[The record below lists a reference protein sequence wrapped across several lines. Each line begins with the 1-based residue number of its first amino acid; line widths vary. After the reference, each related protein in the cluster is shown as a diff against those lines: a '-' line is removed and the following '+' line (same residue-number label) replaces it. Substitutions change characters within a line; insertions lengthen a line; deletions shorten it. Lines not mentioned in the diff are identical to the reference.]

1 MTVRTNIE
9 RMASEC
15 LRQARIQWLAA
26 RFRGFRRLRQQRF
39 GTDLTGLYCPA
50 TPSLVSIVLPVYN
63 GASLIASAIESILA
77 QDYPQWELILIN
89 DGSQDDT
96 ARIIDEYAARDAR
109 IRVVHQEN
117 RKIPKTLSRGFR
129 MARGQYLT
137 WTSAD
142 NRLLPSFLRLL
153 VSSLERHPDW
163 DLVYANQ
170 DIIDEDGT
178 PLRGSSYF
186 ADLQTPPGSEHLHL
200 PSRTDIL
207 HAGENFVGA
216 AFMYRSRVAHLLGD
230 YSNQRFTVEDYDYWL
245 RCNTL
250 LNVHHVDFS
259 EPVYEYRF
267 HSGSLTAH
275 AKELRIAESREQLLV
290 FDGFRQEFC
299 LKPLLWICEGTVT
312 TAGSPLG
319 RALQERIA
327 SLGHT
332 LITREQLSSLT
343 LPRYFLPAVYVQLGS
358 HIESLKPPPADLP
371 PFVLTV
377 LLLSDSA
384 VPDSVHPRWD
394 LVTAIG
400 PGATPR
406 FAAESY
412 QGLLRTEGLSTLV
425 RAIDCRCRAE
435 ALRQLEQLS
444 AAQAQPQRLSIILDT
459 DGSASQLRAIV
470 HSLLLQDLNLKGHES
485 AQLEVLFVRRDPK
498 RCRVDAAMT
507 AFRTIAQSSRPP
519 ILRVMDCPVTDTL
532 ASWNLNA
539 AIAETSG
546 EVIYA
551 LTEPLGNPHCLTD
564 LFALFAQHPKL
575 ALIRK
580 PLSTRLP
587 ASRLRSFAARRNP
600 LLLAGGIQNG
610 RRSLVPSSA
619 AEQLITSQLQ
629 RLGFEV
635 AECETLFR
643 TRSVATAL
651 RILPTKLRAVREV
664 IAQSLQAR

>member
-1 MTVRTNIE
+1 MTVRTRIE

-15 LRQARIQWLAA
+15 LRRARIQWLAA

-39 GTDLTGLYCPA
+39 GTDLTGLCCPA

-117 RKIPKTLSRGFR
+117 CKIPKTLSRGFR

-312 TAGSPLG
+312 TAGSPLV
-319 RALQERIA
+319 RALQEQIA

-332 LITREQLSSLT
+332 RITREQLSSLT

-406 FAAESY
+406 FTAESY
-412 QGLLRTEGLSTLV
+412 QGLLRTDDVSTLV

-444 AAQAQPQRLSIILDT
+444 AAPTQPQRLSIILDA
-459 DGSASQLRAIV
+459 DGPASQLRAIV
-470 HSLLLQDLNLKGHES
+470 HSLLLQDLKGHES

-498 RCRVDAAMT
+498 RCRAEEAMT
-507 AFRTIAQSSRPP
+507 AFRTLEQSNRPP
-519 ILRVMDCPVTDTL
+519 ILRMLDCPATNEL

-575 ALIRK
+575 ALVRK
-580 PLSTRLP
+580 PISTRMP
-587 ASRLRSFAARRNP
+587 ASRSRSFAARRNP

-651 RILPTKLRAVREV
+651 RVLPTKLRAVREV

>member
-651 RILPTKLRAVREV
+651 RVLPTKLRAVREV